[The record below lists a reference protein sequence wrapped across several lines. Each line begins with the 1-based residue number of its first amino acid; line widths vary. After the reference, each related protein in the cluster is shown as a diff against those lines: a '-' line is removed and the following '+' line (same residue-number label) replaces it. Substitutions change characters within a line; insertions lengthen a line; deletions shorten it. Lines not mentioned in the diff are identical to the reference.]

1 MFNPILKILYVDF
14 VQLFELIIYCFYL
27 KHLVN
32 GHCITDKER
41 FITNTFSYFSINQFL
56 LRHFLSFLIILP
68 SYFFPTSFLFFPT
81 YFQPNST
88 SFLLLYNTFY
98 FFSIYFL
105 YIPTIF
111 LSLSYLL
118 PNFLTYFL
126 SKVPTYFLLIIYFFF
141 LLRISVFGY

>member
-68 SYFFPTSFLFFPT
+68 SYFFPILS
-81 YFQPNST
+81 Y
-88 SFLLLYNTFY
+88 SFLLISYLTLLHFY
-98 FFSIYFL
+98 FFTTLSTFFL
-105 YIPTIF
+105 YTFCTFFPTIF

-118 PNFLTYFL
+118 PNF
-126 SKVPTYFLLIIYFFF
+126 PIYFLLIFYF
-141 LLRISVFGY
+141 

>member
-68 SYFFPTSFLFFPT
+68 SYFFPTSFLFFP
-81 YFQPNST
+81 
-88 SFLLLYNTFY
+88 
-98 FFSIYFL
+98 I
-105 YIPTIF
+105 
-111 LSLSYLL
+111 LSYLFPTL
-118 PNFLTYFL
+118 LYFISTSLQHFLLFFYILSVHFFLLFSYLFHTYFL
-126 SKVPTYFLLIIYFFF
+126 IFLLTSYLKFLLIFYF
-141 LLRISVFGY
+141 

>member
-56 LRHFLSFLIILP
+56 LRHFLSLLIILP
-68 SYFFPTSFLFFPT
+68 SYFFPILS
-81 YFQPNST
+81 Y
-88 SFLLLYNTFY
+88 SFLLISYLTLLHFY
-98 FFSIYFL
+98 FFTTLSTFFL
-105 YIPTIF
+105 YTFCTF
-111 LSLSYLL
+111 LLFSYL
-118 PNFLTYFL
+118 FHTYFL
-126 SKVPTYFLLIIYFFF
+126 IFLHTSYRKFLLIFY
-141 LLRISVFGY
+141 L

>member
-68 SYFFPTSFLFFPT
+68 SYFFPTYFLP
-81 YFQPNST
+81 YST

-98 FFSIYFL
+98 FFFYILSVHFFL
-105 YIPTIF
+105 LF
-111 LSLSYLL
+111 SYL
-118 PNFLTYFL
+118 FHTYFL
-126 SKVPTYFLLIIYFFF
+126 IFLLTSYLKFLLIFY
-141 LLRISVFGY
+141 L